1 MKKQIIVHAL
11 PVFLSS
17 YVLFLCFSC
26 RFCQIFFFVKSEKC
40 ILAHSDSANFINN
53 YLHKQYIC
61 LNFAEVKLIILVMET
76 ENKTVLFYDKRSVL
90 KNIAVGTSVFCN
102 NFKSLFLKGLP
113 YILLLAVFTALLNM
127 SYNPE
132 YILQNILIF
141 IVEAVFSIFA
151 NSLLLAFIAAN
162 MEYYSAYN
170 KVPQYSLK
178 EMFDLV
184 MKKIWKALA
193 TIITNILLY
202 TLIFAFIAFVSVEAN
217 LSWDM
222 AIILILVAFVA
233 CILLAIPLGLWEVEF
248 NITDYRYGFSLANS
262 FKLGYGNFV
271 NSLVLLILICCA
283 LVVPMLLVA
292 SPRMILFL
300 SENMFMQS
308 KEMGDNVSLPG
319 YFGALQGLSVFVISL
334 VASVVNIV
342 LFCIYFFFYGS
353 LLNGADKK
361 RAYKSEIEAEEIQ

>member
-1 MKKQIIVHAL
+1 
-11 PVFLSS
+11 
-17 YVLFLCFSC
+17 
-26 RFCQIFFFVKSEKC
+26 
-40 ILAHSDSANFINN
+40 
-53 YLHKQYIC
+53 
-61 LNFAEVKLIILVMET
+61 
-76 ENKTVLFYDKRSVL
+76 
-90 KNIAVGTSVFCN
+90 
-102 NFKSLFLKGLP
+102 
-113 YILLLAVFTALLNM
+113 
-127 SYNPE
+127 
-132 YILQNILIF
+132 
-141 IVEAVFSIFA
+141 
-151 NSLLLAFIAAN
+151 
-162 MEYYSAYN
+162 
-170 KVPQYSLK
+170 
-178 EMFDLV
+178 MFDLV

>member
-1 MKKQIIVHAL
+1 MKKQIIVRAL

-53 YLHKQYIC
+53 YLQKQYIC

-132 YILQNILIF
+132 FILQNILIF

-162 MEYYSAYN
+162 MEYYSVYN

-217 LSWDM
+217 LSWDV

-248 NITDYRYGFSLANS
+248 NITAYRPGFSLAHS
-262 FKLGYGNFV
+262 
-271 NSLVLLILICCA
+271 